1 MKTKGTS
8 DLPTDSPNDSPTEFE
23 DKIDYKAGR
32 QSSDSVNDFL
42 VPSKVDQA
50 IKIAKDTSPL
60 VFNRRQ
66 AKR

>member
-1 MKTKGTS
+1 MKTKGIA
-8 DLPTDSPNDSPTEFE
+8 DLPTDSPTNLPTEFE
-23 DKIDYKAGR
+23 DKIDYKAGK

-42 VPSKVDQA
+42 APTKVEQA

-60 VFNRRQ
+60 VSNRRQ